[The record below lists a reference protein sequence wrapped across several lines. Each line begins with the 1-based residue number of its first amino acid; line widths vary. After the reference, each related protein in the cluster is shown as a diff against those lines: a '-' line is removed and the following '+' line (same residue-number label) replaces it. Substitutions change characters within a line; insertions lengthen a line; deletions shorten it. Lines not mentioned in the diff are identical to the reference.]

1 MELKSN
7 FNSVSEFL
15 KSVYLI
21 KKAKNK
27 KYYMRAFAR
36 DLDLPAGRLSE
47 IFANKRNMT
56 LKIAHKVADV
66 LMLNDEEKHR
76 FYSLVQQQQKLRTK
90 NVKERNFIPAQ
101 EFNKICHWQYYA
113 LLGLLEVSESNCGIS
128 YYSEKMGI
136 PTNQIEEMLLTLER
150 LKIIFFN
157 GEYYEV
163 LKGSTTTTQDV
174 LDKAI
179 RGFHK
184 ELVFFHML
192 QVEHI
197 AIEKREMQSL
207 ILPVEAKNI
216 IKAKKFIRSFLD
228 EFEKKFVANKNA
240 DVYGLSLQLSPL
252 TQIKD

>member
-1 MELKSN
+1 MESNNN
-7 FNSVSEFL
+7 FNTVSDFL
-15 KSVYLI
+15 KSVFLS

-27 KYYMRAFAR
+27 KYSMRALAR
-36 DLDLPAGRLSE
+36 DLDIPAGRLSE
-47 IFANKRNMT
+47 IFSNKRNMT
-56 LKIAHKVADV
+56 LKIAHKVALV
-66 LMLNDEEKHR
+66 LKLEGQERHQ
-76 FYSLVQQQQKLRTK
+76 FLTLVQQQQKLRTK
-90 NVKERNFIPAQ
+90 SIVERNFINPQ

-113 LLGLLEVSESNCGIS
+113 LLGLLEVSEKNCS
-128 YYSEKMGI
+128 VDYYSQKMGVAVS
-136 PTNQIEEMLLTLER
+136 QIEEMLLTLER

-157 GEYYEV
+157 GECYEV
-163 LKGSTTTTQDV
+163 LKNATTTTQDV

-192 QVEHI
+192 QVERV

-207 ILPVEAKNI
+207 ILPVESKNI
-216 IKAKKFIRSFLD
+216 LKAKRYIRSFLD